1 MMIML
6 GQTKTVYINWKIHKL
21 CAVHDHTPRIVL
33 ANAETD
39 APYHALRRVAR
50 RPDIPQAWW
59 NLDDLE
65 EYGYF
70 IYSSLWTGYG
80 KWMNMVFLKIIYIYI
95 YTLYYIYIDL
105 WWLTYIK
112 KGWYYMMWWY
122 INDKK
127 PSQLYAKLMG
137 TTHN

>member
-21 CAVHDHTPRIVL
+21 CAVLDHKPRIVL

-70 IYSSLWTGYG
+70 IYYSSLWTGYIWKMDEHG
-80 KWMNMVFLKIIYIYI
+80 PLKKNIYYIIITIIVLNIYIYMCVCVCWFMMT
-95 YTLYYIYIDL
+95 YLY
-105 WWLTYIK
+105 
-112 KGWYYMMWWY
+112 
-122 INDKK
+122 
-127 PSQLYAKLMG
+127 
-137 TTHN
+137 